1 MKSIEELTGLYS
13 LSKTLRFELKPIGKT
28 LEQIERK
35 GLLTQDEQR
44 SEEYERMK
52 IIIDDYHKR
61 FIAMCLRNCKLKV
74 ENIDNQNDSLE
85 EYASLLS
92 KSKRDASDENVLEK
106 IKENLR
112 KQIVKAFKNGNTYG
126 DLFKKELVKKHLPDF
141 VTDAE
146 DKQIVQNFNN
156 FTTYF
161 TGFHENRKNMYSDEA
176 KSTAIA
182 YRLIHENFPRFYD
195 NLRSFAIIAE
205 SEVSSHFSDIESAFS
220 LYLNVE
226 HIAEMF
232 QLNYFSDTLTQEQI
246 EVYNNII
253 GGKTEK
259 DGTKIQGIN
268 EFVNLY
274 NQQHKEA
281 KLPLLKPLYKMIL
294 SDRIAL
300 SWLPDEFDNDKDMLT
315 AINEYYDSVH
325 PVISGNDEARID
337 NLLKNIVEYD
347 TSHIYISNDK
357 GLTDISQQMF
367 GQYDV
372 FTNAIKDE
380 LRRNIKPTPKE
391 KRNPELLE
399 ERINSLFKKEKSFSI
414 SYLNSLIKDKDS
426 GTIESYYA
434 KLGASDKDGVQTVNL
449 LTQIEMAYSVAKEV
463 LDGK

>member
-74 ENIDNQNDSLE
+74 KNIDNQNDSLE
-85 EYASLLS
+85 EYALLLS
-92 KSKRDASDENVLEK
+92 KSKRDASDEIVLEK

-112 KQIVKAFKNGNTYG
+112 KQIVKAFKSGNTYG

-146 DKQIVQNFNN
+146 DIQIVQNFNN

-161 TGFHENRKNMYSDEA
+161 TGFYENRKNMYSDEA

-195 NLRSFAIIAE
+195 NLRSFAKIAE

-226 HIAEMF
+226 HIADMF
-232 QLNYFSDTLTQEQI
+232 QLDYFSDTLTQEQI
-246 EVYNNII
+246 EVYN
-253 GGKTEK
+253 
-259 DGTKIQGIN
+259 
-268 EFVNLY
+268 
-274 NQQHKEA
+274 
-281 KLPLLKPLYKMIL
+281 
-294 SDRIAL
+294 
-300 SWLPDEFDNDKDMLT
+300 
-315 AINEYYDSVH
+315 
-325 PVISGNDEARID
+325 
-337 NLLKNIVEYD
+337 
-347 TSHIYISNDK
+347 
-357 GLTDISQQMF
+357 
-367 GQYDV
+367 
-372 FTNAIKDE
+372 
-380 LRRNIKPTPKE
+380 
-391 KRNPELLE
+391 
-399 ERINSLFKKEKSFSI
+399 
-414 SYLNSLIKDKDS
+414 
-426 GTIESYYA
+426 
-434 KLGASDKDGVQTVNL
+434 
-449 LTQIEMAYSVAKEV
+449 
-463 LDGK
+463 

>member
-92 KSKRDASDENVLEK
+92 KSKRDASDEDVLEK

-195 NLRSFAIIAE
+195 NHRSFVKIAE

-253 GGKTEK
+253 G
-259 DGTKIQGIN
+259 
-268 EFVNLY
+268 
-274 NQQHKEA
+274 
-281 KLPLLKPLYKMIL
+281 
-294 SDRIAL
+294 
-300 SWLPDEFDNDKDMLT
+300 
-315 AINEYYDSVH
+315 
-325 PVISGNDEARID
+325 
-337 NLLKNIVEYD
+337 
-347 TSHIYISNDK
+347 
-357 GLTDISQQMF
+357 
-367 GQYDV
+367 
-372 FTNAIKDE
+372 
-380 LRRNIKPTPKE
+380 
-391 KRNPELLE
+391 
-399 ERINSLFKKEKSFSI
+399 
-414 SYLNSLIKDKDS
+414 
-426 GTIESYYA
+426 
-434 KLGASDKDGVQTVNL
+434 
-449 LTQIEMAYSVAKEV
+449 
-463 LDGK
+463 